1 MLQLN
6 SWPIEPR
13 SIINDGFLPLALG
26 WLESNDYNRVSTRAG
41 KAKESKAFSLTHT
54 CTCEVLVRVRA
65 SAMHSQNLPLLY
77 MNLKSP
83 LICLTPH
90 SQVFPSRSCIMICP
104 LTKHYCD
111 MMTCMRKAQSC
122 PVDPLQAFWQDAC
135 KWIETPP
142 GRHEPGPYM
151 DTYDLIV
158 YPWKKPTN
166 QPTNQPINKPSS
178 LGLYSKREFASQS
191 MFRGLGC
198 KLGFRRHRWRDQ
210 GHLALT
216 EEILAEYVGCIQR
229 SEMVLVEKDKLCG
242 PRWHN
247 QESRLNGVEFG

>member
-1 MLQLN
+1 MW
-6 SWPIEPR
+6 WPAWGKP
-13 SIINDGFLPLALG
+13 SPALWIPCRHSDKTLVNG
-26 WLESNDYNRVSTRAG
+26 LKPPQGGMNLDPTW
-41 KAKESKAFSLTHT
+41 THT
-54 CTCEVLVRVRA
+54 I
-65 SAMHSQNLPLLY
+65 LLSIPE
-77 MNLKSP
+77 K
-83 LICLTPH
+83 
-90 SQVFPSRSCIMICP
+90 
-104 LTKHYCD
+104 
-111 MMTCMRKAQSC
+111 
-122 PVDPLQAFWQDAC
+122 
-135 KWIETPP
+135 
-142 GRHEPGPYM
+142 
-151 DTYDLIV
+151 
-158 YPWKKPTN
+158 N
-166 QPTNQPINKPSS
+166 QPTNQPINKPRS